1 MTDWNYDTQKL
12 VKKLGGSVIKMAE
25 VSIKCVTTVGDP
37 RENAMLFFTSKKWK
51 NAYADRLLEL
61 KNCFIVTEH
70 SIADVFG
77 CVSDSCCIVAVDNAR
92 LYFAKALELIIDSEN
107 SVKKYTPYGCG
118 SFIGENVIIGN
129 DCRIEPFV
137 FIDHDVVIGNGVSIK
152 SGVKIRQCVKIE
164 DNVTIG
170 ENSVI
175 GVQGFGV
182 EKDTDGRNIRI
193 PHIGGVI
200 IKENVEI
207 GALSSIVAGTIHPT
221 VIEKNVFID
230 DLNHIAHNCQ
240 IGEGSM
246 LTAAAQIGG
255 SAAIGAD
262 SYISPNATVRNGV
275 SLGKN
280 CFVGQGS
287 SVQQSF
293 GDGVSLVGNPA
304 REFMRKK

>member
-1 MTDWNYDTQKL
+1 
-12 VKKLGGSVIKMAE
+12 
-25 VSIKCVTTVGDP
+25 
-37 RENAMLFFTSKKWK
+37 
-51 NAYADRLLEL
+51 
-61 KNCFIVTEH
+61 
-70 SIADVFG
+70 
-77 CVSDSCCIVAVDNAR
+77 
-92 LYFAKALELIIDSEN
+92 
-107 SVKKYTPYGCG
+107 
-118 SFIGENVIIGN
+118 
-129 DCRIEPFV
+129 
-137 FIDHDVVIGNGVSIK
+137 
-152 SGVKIRQCVKIE
+152 
-164 DNVTIG
+164 TIG

-175 GVQGFGV
+175 GAQGFGV

-262 SYISPNATVRNGV
+262 SYISPNATVQWCVGREK
-275 SLGKN
+275 LL
-280 CFVGQGS
+280 VGQDPRYRSHLGT
-287 SVQQSF
+287 VYRW
-293 GDGVSLVGNPA
+293 LEILPENL
-304 REFMRKK
+304 